1 MSQAAPSRKE
11 GSSWMFWLQLLAG
24 PILWSIHFIVSYL
37 LVELFCKMGWNFNL
51 LGFPG
56 LSVIVVVLTVLALLG
71 VTMLGMRSYH
81 NWRKFNR
88 DLPIRDQIRETSR
101 WSEGPVEFVYLSG
114 FLLSVLFGVTILAV
128 GIPAL
133 FLQPC

>member
-1 MSQAAPSRKE
+1 MSQAAPSRQE

-37 LVELFCKMGWNFNL
+37 LVEAFCRMGWNFNL
-51 LGFPG
+51 LGLPG
-56 LSVIVVVLTVLALLG
+56 LSVIVVVLTVLALL
-71 VTMLGMRSYH
+71 VVAIFGMRSYRS
-81 NWRKFNR
+81 WRNLNR
-88 DLPIRDQIRETSR
+88 DLTLREQVRETSQ
-101 WSEGPVEFVYLSG
+101 WSDGPVEFVYLSG

-133 FLQPC
+133 FLRPC

>member
-1 MSQAAPSRKE
+1 MSQATPSRQE

-37 LVELFCKMGWNFNL
+37 LVEAFCRMGWNFNL

-56 LSVIVVVLTVLALLG
+56 LSVIVVVFTVLALLG
-71 VTMLGMRSYH
+71 VAMFGMRSYRS
-81 NWRKFNR
+81 WRNLNR
-88 DLPIRDQIRETSR
+88 DLSMRDQIRETSQ

-114 FLLSVLFGVTILAV
+114 LLLSVLFGVTILVV

-133 FLQPC
+133 FLRPC

>member
-1 MSQAAPSRKE
+1 MSQAAPSRQE
-11 GSSWMFWLQLLAG
+11 GSSWMFWAQLLAG

-37 LVELFCKMGWNFNL
+37 LAEAFCRMGWNFDL
-51 LGFPG
+51 LGLPG

-71 VTMLGMRSYH
+71 VALFAMRSYRG
-81 NWRKFNR
+81 WRNSNPE
-88 DLPIRDQIRETSR
+88 LTLRDQVRETSR

-133 FLQPC
+133 FFQPC

>member
-1 MSQAAPSRKE
+1 
-11 GSSWMFWLQLLAG
+11 
-24 PILWSIHFIVSYL
+24 
-37 LVELFCKMGWNFNL
+37 MGWNFNL

-71 VTMLGMRSYH
+71 VAIFGMRSYRS
-81 NWRKFNR
+81 WRNLNR
-88 DLPIRDQIRETSR
+88 ELTLRDQVRESSR
-101 WSEGPVEFVYLSG
+101 WSDGPVEFVYLSG
-114 FLLSVLFGVTILAV
+114 FLLSLLFGVTILAV